1 MTPRPVDAV
10 LSTPG
15 RGKEEAEASSAGN
28 QVPVAGD
35 RQHMRQS

>member
-10 LSTPG
+10 LSSPG
-15 RGKEEAEASSAGN
+15 RGKEAEASSAGN